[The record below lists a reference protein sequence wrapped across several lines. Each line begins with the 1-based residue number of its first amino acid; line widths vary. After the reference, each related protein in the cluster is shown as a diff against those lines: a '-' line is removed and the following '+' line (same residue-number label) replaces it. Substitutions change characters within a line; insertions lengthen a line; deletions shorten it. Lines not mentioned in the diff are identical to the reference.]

1 LLLIKMKRIVRFVI
15 LLVLTALI
23 VLGLSHPVSAPIA
36 DPDISVEPREI
47 NAYVCSRFSVEI
59 WITNLPGPMTWFN
72 FTILWDPNLME
83 LVDREN
89 YAVGRDWEYL
99 ESLGD
104 GRYSAEAKAYE
115 GGWSTNA
122 SWTKLTFH
130 CLGEG
135 TSEIY
140 FDGASILIG
149 QLPYIELDPFI
160 CTVHQTVRAVGG
172 VLATANKLAVLS
184 PYLALIGLVGAVTVA
199 VAIRKRKA

>member
-1 LLLIKMKRIVRFVI
+1 MKRIARFVI
-15 LLVLTALI
+15 PVVLAALI

-83 LVDREN
+83 LVGREN
-89 YAVGRDWEYL
+89 YALGRGWVYL

-104 GRYSAEAKAYE
+104 GKYSDEAKVYDE
-115 GGWSTNA
+115 GWSEPA
-122 SWTKLTFH
+122 AWVKLTFH

-140 FDGASILIG
+140 FDGASVFIV
-149 QLPYIELDPFI
+149 QLPYIELDPFT
-160 CTVHQTVRAVGG
+160 CTVHQTRAVGG
-172 VLATANKLAVLS
+172 VLTPTNKLDVLA
-184 PYLALIGLVGAVTVA
+184 PYLALIGLVGAVTAA

>member
-1 LLLIKMKRIVRFVI
+1 LLIMMRKAI
-15 LLVLTALI
+15 LPTILAALI
-23 VLGLSHPVSAPIA
+23 ILGLTQPVSAPIN
-36 DPDISVEPREI
+36 PDISVEPREI

-89 YAVGRDWEYL
+89 YAVGRGWEYL

-104 GRYSAEAKAYE
+104 GRYSAEAKRYQ
-115 GGWSTNA
+115 GSWSVNA
-122 SWTKLTFH
+122 AWAKLTFH

-135 TSEIY
+135 TSEIFFSY
-140 FDGASILIG
+140 AKIFIVEE
-149 QLPYIELDPFI
+149 YIVPDPFT
-160 CTVHQTVRAVGG
+160 CTVHQTARAVGG

-184 PYLALIGLVGAVTVA
+184 PYLALIGLVGAVTAA
-199 VAIRKRKA
+199 VAIRKREA